1 MKKDLTKGKVTK
13 TLLFFAG
20 PMIMGN
26 ILQQC
31 YNLADTLIVGQAI
44 GEKALAAV
52 GSAYTLMTFLTSI
65 LIGLCMGSGAVF
77 SLYFGRK
84 EEEGFH
90 LSIQIAFG
98 VIALVTLIL
107 NGLVFLFMDPILHL
121 LQVPEELFFLMK
133 DYVRVIFLGIFF
145 VFLYNYF
152 AFLLRAIGNSVTPLL
167 FLGISSIMNIGLDL
181 YFVLVLQW
189 GISGA
194 AWATVLSQIFS
205 GIGILVYTWVK
216 EPALRLWDKEKTQ
229 NSRTSGKYVLKE
241 ILRFSSTTCL
251 QQSVMNFGILMI
263 QGLVNSFGTLVM
275 AAFAAAVKIDTLAY
289 MPAQEF
295 GNAYSIFI
303 SQNYGAG
310 EEKRVKE
317 GSKSAIRISM
327 FFCLAAAMV
336 VVLFAPLLM
345 QCFVRPD
352 QREIIRIGTG
362 YLRVEGTFYCGIGL
376 LFLLYGYFRAVE
388 QPEMSI
394 ILTVISLGTR
404 VALAYLLSSVP
415 SIGVWGIWASIPIG
429 WGLADLYGMR
439 RMRKSLRKMGV
450 HSM

>member
-1 MKKDLTKGKVTK
+1 MKKDLTKGNVTK

-44 GEKALAAV
+44 GEKALASV

-77 SLYFGRK
+77 SFYFGRK
-84 EEEGFH
+84 EEEVFR
-90 LSIQIAFG
+90 LSMQIAFG
-98 VIALVTLIL
+98 VIALITLML
-107 NGLVFLFMDPILHL
+107 NGLVFVLMDPILHL
-121 LQVPEELFFLMK
+121 LQVPQELFFLMK
-133 DYVRVIFLGIFF
+133 DYVQVIFFGIFF

-167 FLGISSIMNIGLDL
+167 FLGISSVMNIGLDL
-181 YFVLVLQW
+181 YFVLVLHQ
-189 GISGA
+189 GIRGA
-194 AWATVLSQIFS
+194 AWATVLSQIFAGV
-205 GIGILVYTWVK
+205 GIMTYTWVK
-216 EPALRLWDKEKTQ
+216 EPTLRLWHGGGRRDKTV
-229 NSRTSGKYVLKE
+229 SRRNVLKE

-263 QGLVNSFGTLVM
+263 QGLVNSFGTQVM

-310 EEKRVKE
+310 EEGRVKE
-317 GSKSAIRISM
+317 GSKSAIKISM
-327 FFCLAAAMV
+327 FFCLAAAIV

-352 QREIIRIGTG
+352 QWEIICIGTG

-394 ILTVISLGTR
+394 ILTIISLGTR
-404 VALAYLLSSVP
+404 VALAYLLSAVP

-429 WGLADLYGMR
+429 WALADLYGLW
-439 RMRKSLRKMGV
+439 RMRKSFQKRGV
-450 HSM
+450 QSS

>member
-1 MKKDLTKGKVTK
+1 
-13 TLLFFAG
+13 
-20 PMIMGN
+20 
-26 ILQQC
+26 
-31 YNLADTLIVGQAI
+31 
-44 GEKALAAV
+44 
-52 GSAYTLMTFLTSI
+52 
-65 LIGLCMGSGAVF
+65 
-77 SLYFGRK
+77 
-84 EEEGFH
+84 
-90 LSIQIAFG
+90 
-98 VIALVTLIL
+98 
-107 NGLVFLFMDPILHL
+107 
-121 LQVPEELFFLMK
+121 
-133 DYVRVIFLGIFF
+133 
-145 VFLYNYF
+145 
-152 AFLLRAIGNSVTPLL
+152 
-167 FLGISSIMNIGLDL
+167 MNIGLDL

-205 GIGILVYTWVK
+205 GIGILVYTWIK
-216 EPALRLWDKEKTQ
+216 EPTLRLWDRKKMQ

-317 GSKSAIRISM
+317 GSKSAIKISM

-439 RMRKSLRKMGV
+439 RMRKGLRKMGV